1 MAHAARILLYF
12 FFAGIGLTLIASG
25 LMWWFEA
32 SRRLGRV
39 LHASLGKT
47 PDAVLFDLGGKK
59 AAGLDFTAGDLAV
72 LWETGGK
79 GLVFSFDEIEGAEL
93 IVDERVVARAQK
105 GEPRRVLNE
114 THANAARVTLRL
126 MFEDVEMPEFEINL
140 FGEISQNPVH
150 AKTAA
155 DAVRLGRKWLSHIDA
170 VIKRLPQ
177 PQTPSQPQ
185 TPQPE
190 QTAPYPAAYPA
201 QEVGSAPHYP
211 PAISGAPRA
220 ASAPPWEIDDSDE
233 TTAEPSED
241 DVYHDPQRQA

>member
-32 SRRLGRV
+32 SRRLGRT

-47 PDAVLFDLGGKK
+47 PDAVLFDLDGKK

-126 MFEDVEMPEFEINL
+126 MFDDVEMPEFEINL

-155 DAVRLGRKWLSHIDA
+155 DAVRLGRKWLSHVDA

-177 PQTPSQPQ
+177 TQAQPQ
-185 TPQPE
+185 QP
-190 QTAPYPAAYPA
+190 APYPAP
-201 QEVGSAPHYP
+201 EVASAPQYP
-211 PAISGAPRA
+211 PAISSAPRIQ
-220 ASAPPWEIDDSDE
+220 SAPPWEMDDAEETSD
-233 TTAEPSED
+233 D
-241 DVYHDPQRQA
+241 DAYHDHPH

>member
-25 LMWWFEA
+25 LMWWFET
-32 SRRLGRV
+32 SRRLGRA

-47 PDAVLFDLGGKK
+47 PDAVVFDLDGKK

-114 THANAARVTLRL
+114 THANAGRVILRL
-126 MFEDVEMPEFEINL
+126 MFDDVEMPEFEISL

-155 DAVRLGRKWLSHIDA
+155 DAVRLGRKWLSHVDA

-177 PQTPSQPQ
+177 TQA
-185 TPQPE
+185 QPE
-190 QTAPYPAAYPA
+190 SQAPYPAAEVASPPHHSPA
-201 QEVGSAPHYP
+201 ANP
-211 PAISGAPRA
+211 APRIQSA
-220 ASAPPWEIDDSDE
+220 APWESLPPWKSDE
-233 TTAEPSED
+233 SSEAAD
-241 DVYHDPQRQA
+241 DEAYHDHPH